1 MSASQRVWNN
11 TNSTTSGMRKEALRW
26 GQGISSCIF
35 WQVESTCLAL
45 DTRHSSTAKYFPD
58 DVSVEANSIVCIMVL
73 LALKNTRR
81 TLPTKTN

>member
-58 DVSVEANSIVCIMVL
+58 DDS
-73 LALKNTRR
+73 LKCLCGGKFYCVYDGIAST
-81 TLPTKTN
+81 